1 MIYLGFWSFIF
12 RKLRRPNP
20 MPIKIPNDL
29 PARPILED
37 EHIFVM
43 TETRALTQD
52 IRPLRIGIVNLMPT
66 KIATETQ
73 LLRCLANTPLQI
85 EVDLIHTQSY
95 TAKNTSEEHLSAF
108 YRTFDD
114 IKSENYDG
122 IIITGAPV
130 ENMPFEEVEYWPEL
144 CQIMEWTKTHVHS
157 TMHICWAAQAGLY
170 YHYDVPKQQLP
181 NKLSGIYSHRLLNPK
196 ARLFRGFDEE
206 YFAPHSRHTQSDPEA
221 IAKEPQLRVLAVSP
235 QAGIHIV
242 SDQDSRQF
250 FISGHSE
257 YDLYTLRDEYR
268 RDLAN
273 GLPVQIPLNYFPQ
286 NDPSQKPINHWRA
299 HANLL
304 FTNWLN
310 YYVYQTTPYD
320 LEQI

>member
-1 MIYLGFWSFIF
+1 
-12 RKLRRPNP
+12 

-268 RDLAN
+268 RDIAN

>member
-1 MIYLGFWSFIF
+1 
-12 RKLRRPNP
+12 

-29 PARPILED
+29 PARSVLED

-52 IRPLRIGIVNLMPT
+52 IRPLKIGIVNLMPT

-73 LLRCLANTPLQI
+73 ILRCLANTPLQI
-85 EVDLIHTQSY
+85 EVDLIHTRSY
-95 TAKNTSEEHLSAF
+95 TAKNTSEEHLTSF

-114 IKSENYDG
+114 IHQENYDG
-122 IIITGAPV
+122 LIITGAPV
-130 ENMPFEEVEYWPEL
+130 ENMPFEQVEYWPEL
-144 CQIMEWTKTHVHS
+144 CQIMEWSKAHVHS

-170 YHYDVPKQQLP
+170 YHYNIPKQPLP
-181 NKLSGIYSHRLLNPK
+181 QKLSGIYSHRMLNPK

-221 IAKEPQLRVLAVSP
+221 IARERRLRILSISP

-242 SDQDSRQF
+242 SDQESSQF
-250 FISGHSE
+250 FVSGHSE
-257 YDLYTLRDEYR
+257 YDLFTLRDEYL
-268 RDLAN
+268 RDKQN
-273 GLPVQIPLNYFPQ
+273 GLNPAIPCNYFPG
-286 NDPSQKPINHWRA
+286 DDDTARPVNHWRA
-299 HANLL
+299 HGQLL

-320 LEQI
+320 LTAL

>member
-1 MIYLGFWSFIF
+1 
-12 RKLRRPNP
+12 

-29 PARPILED
+29 PARSVLED

-52 IRPLRIGIVNLMPT
+52 IRPLKIGIVNLMPT

-73 LLRCLANTPLQI
+73 ILRCLANTPLQI
-85 EVDLIHTQSY
+85 EVDLIHTRSY
-95 TAKNTSEEHLSAF
+95 TAKNTSEEHLTSF

-114 IKSENYDG
+114 IRQENYDG
-122 IIITGAPV
+122 LIITGAPV
-130 ENMPFEEVEYWPEL
+130 ENMPFEQVEYWPEL
-144 CQIMEWTKTHVHS
+144 CRIMDWSKAHVHS

-170 YHYDVPKQQLP
+170 YHYNIPKQPLP
-181 NKLSGIYSHRLLNPK
+181 QKLSGIYSHRMLNPK

-221 IAKEPQLRVLAVSP
+221 IAKERRLRILSISP

-242 SDQDSRQF
+242 SDQDSSQF
-250 FISGHSE
+250 FVSGHSE
-257 YDLYTLRDEYR
+257 YDLFTLRDEYL
-268 RDLAN
+268 RDKQN
-273 GLPVQIPLNYFPQ
+273 GLNPAIPCNYFPG
-286 NDPSQKPINHWRA
+286 DDDTARPVNHWRA
-299 HANLL
+299 HGQLL

-320 LEQI
+320 LTAL

>member
-1 MIYLGFWSFIF
+1 
-12 RKLRRPNP
+12 

-29 PARPILED
+29 PARHILED

-85 EVDLIHTQSY
+85 EVDLIHTRSY

-114 IKSENYDG
+114 IKTENYDG

-144 CQIMEWTKTHVHS
+144 CQIMDWTQTHVHS
-157 TMHICWAAQAGLY
+157 TMHICWASQAGLY
-170 YHYDVPKQQLP
+170 YHYGVPKQQLP
-181 NKLSGIYSHRLLNPK
+181 GKLSGVYTHQLLNPK

-221 IAKEPQLRVLAVSP
+221 IAKVPQLRVLAVSP

-257 YDLYTLRDEYR
+257 YDLYTLRDEYQ
-268 RDLAN
+268 RDVAN

-286 NDPSQKPINHWRA
+286 NDPSQKPVNHWRA

>member
-1 MIYLGFWSFIF
+1 
-12 RKLRRPNP
+12 

-29 PARPILED
+29 PARPILEN

-108 YRTFDD
+108 YRTFED

-130 ENMPFEEVEYWPEL
+130 ENMPFEAVEYWPEL
-144 CQIMEWTKTHVHS
+144 CQIMEWTQTHVHS
-157 TMHICWAAQAGLY
+157 TMHICWASQAGLY
-170 YHYDVPKQQLP
+170 YHYGVPKQQLP
-181 NKLSGIYSHRLLNPK
+181 GKLSGIYSHQLLNPK

-206 YFAPHSRHTQSDPEA
+206 YYAPHSRHTQSDPEA
-221 IAKEPQLRVLAVSP
+221 IANVPQLRLYIQYSDK
-235 QAGIHIV
+235 IV
-242 SDQDSRQF
+242 SQ
-250 FISGHSE
+250 
-257 YDLYTLRDEYR
+257 
-268 RDLAN
+268 
-273 GLPVQIPLNYFPQ
+273 
-286 NDPSQKPINHWRA
+286 
-299 HANLL
+299 
-304 FTNWLN
+304 
-310 YYVYQTTPYD
+310 QT
-320 LEQI
+320 

>member
-1 MIYLGFWSFIF
+1 
-12 RKLRRPNP
+12 

-29 PARPILED
+29 PARQVLED

-43 TETRALTQD
+43 TETRALSQD
-52 IRPLRIGIVNLMPT
+52 IRPLKIGIVNLMPT
-66 KIATETQ
+66 KITTETQ

-95 TAKNTSEEHLSAF
+95 TAKNTAETHLTTF
-108 YRTFDD
+108 YRTFAD
-114 IKSENYDG
+114 IKDENSDG

-130 ENMPFEEVEYWPEL
+130 ENMPFEQVEYWPEL
-144 CQIMEWTKTHVHS
+144 CAIMDWTQTHVHS
-157 TMHICWAAQAGLY
+157 TMHICWASQAGLY
-170 YHYDVPKQQLP
+170 YHYGIPKQALAR
-181 NKLSGIYSHRLLNPK
+181 KLSGVYSHKLLNPK

-221 IAKEPQLRVLAVSP
+221 ISQQPELRVLAVSP

-242 SDQDSRQF
+242 SDQESKLF

-257 YDLYTLRDEYR
+257 YDLYTLRDEYQ
-268 RDLAN
+268 RDLNN
-273 GLPVQIPLNYFPQ
+273 GLAVPLPLNYFPQ
-286 NDPSQKPINHWRA
+286 DDPSQKPVNHWRA

-310 YYVYQTTPYD
+310 YYVYQTTPFD

>member
-1 MIYLGFWSFIF
+1 
-12 RKLRRPNP
+12 

-29 PARPILED
+29 PARQILED

-43 TETRALTQD
+43 TETRALSQD

-95 TAKNTSEEHLSAF
+95 TAKNTAEEHLTTF
-108 YRTFDD
+108 YRTFAD
-114 IKSENYDG
+114 IENENYDG
-122 IIITGAPV
+122 LIITGAPV

-144 CQIMEWTKTHVHS
+144 CAIMDWSQTHVHS
-157 TMHICWAAQAGLY
+157 AMHICWASQAGLY
-170 YHYDVPKQQLP
+170 YHYGIPKQQLAA
-181 NKLSGIYSHRLLNPK
+181 KLSGIYPHHLLNPK

-206 YFAPHSRHTQSDPEA
+206 YFAPHSRHTQSDPQA
-221 IAKEPQLRVLAVSP
+221 IARQPELRVLSVSP

-242 SDQDSRQF
+242 SDQESKQF
-250 FISGHSE
+250 FVSGHSE
-257 YDLYTLRDEYR
+257 YDLYTLRDEYQ
-268 RDLAN
+268 RDIAN
-273 GLPVQIPLNYFPQ
+273 GLDVPLPLNYFP
-286 NDPSQKPINHWRA
+286 NDDPSQKPVNHWRA

-320 LEQI
+320 LEKI

>member
-1 MIYLGFWSFIF
+1 
-12 RKLRRPNP
+12 

-29 PARPILED
+29 PARSVLED

-52 IRPLRIGIVNLMPT
+52 IRPLKIGIVNLMPT

-73 LLRCLANTPLQI
+73 ILRCLANTPLQI
-85 EVDLIHTQSY
+85 EVDLIHTRSY
-95 TAKNTSEEHLSAF
+95 TAKNTSEEHLTSF

-114 IKSENYDG
+114 IRQENYDG
-122 IIITGAPV
+122 LIITGAPV
-130 ENMPFEEVEYWPEL
+130 ENMPFEQVEYWPEL
-144 CQIMEWTKTHVHS
+144 CRIMDWSKAHVHS

-170 YHYDVPKQQLP
+170 YHYNIPKQPLP
-181 NKLSGIYSHRLLNPK
+181 QKLSGIYSHRMLNPK

-221 IAKEPQLRVLAVSP
+221 IARERRLRILSISP

-242 SDQDSRQF
+242 SDQESSQF
-250 FISGHSE
+250 FVSGHSE
-257 YDLYTLRDEYR
+257 YDLFTLRDEYL
-268 RDLAN
+268 RDKQN
-273 GLPVQIPLNYFPQ
+273 GLNPAIPCNYFPG
-286 NDPSQKPINHWRA
+286 DDDTARPVNHWRA
-299 HANLL
+299 HGQLL

-320 LEQI
+320 LTAL

>member
-1 MIYLGFWSFIF
+1 
-12 RKLRRPNP
+12 

-29 PARPILED
+29 PARQILED

-43 TETRALTQD
+43 TETRALSQD

-95 TAKNTSEEHLSAF
+95 TAKNTAEEHLATF
-108 YRTFDD
+108 YRTFAD
-114 IKSENYDG
+114 IKNENYDG
-122 IIITGAPV
+122 LIITGAPV

-144 CQIMEWTKTHVHS
+144 CAIMDWSQNHVHS
-157 TMHICWAAQAGLY
+157 TMHICWASQAGLY
-170 YHYDVPKQQLP
+170 YHYGVPKQQLP
-181 NKLSGIYSHRLLNPK
+181 AKLSGIYPHHLLNPK

-206 YFAPHSRHTQSDPEA
+206 YFAPHSRHTQSDPQA
-221 IAKEPQLRVLAVSP
+221 IAQQPELRILSVSP
-235 QAGIHIV
+235 QAGVHIV
-242 SDQDSRQF
+242 SDQESKQF
-250 FISGHSE
+250 FVSGHSE
-257 YDLYTLRDEYR
+257 YDLYTLRDEYQ
-268 RDLAN
+268 RDINN
-273 GLPVQIPLNYFPQ
+273 GLDVPLPLNYFP
-286 NDPSQKPINHWRA
+286 NDDPSQKPVNHWRA

-320 LEQI
+320 LEKI

>member
-1 MIYLGFWSFIF
+1 
-12 RKLRRPNP
+12 

-29 PARPILED
+29 PARSVLED

-52 IRPLRIGIVNLMPT
+52 IRPLKIGIVNLMPT

-73 LLRCLANTPLQI
+73 ILRCLANTPLQI
-85 EVDLIHTQSY
+85 EVDLIHTRSY
-95 TAKNTSEEHLSAF
+95 TAKNTSEEHLTSF

-114 IKSENYDG
+114 IRQENYDG
-122 IIITGAPV
+122 LIITGAPV
-130 ENMPFEEVEYWPEL
+130 ENMPFEQVEYWPEL
-144 CQIMEWTKTHVHS
+144 CRIMDWSKAHVHS

-170 YHYDVPKQQLP
+170 YHYNIPKQPLP
-181 NKLSGIYSHRLLNPK
+181 QKLSGIYSHRMLNPK

-221 IAKEPQLRVLAVSP
+221 IAKERRLRILSVSP

-242 SDQDSRQF
+242 SDQESSQF
-250 FISGHSE
+250 FVSGHSE
-257 YDLYTLRDEYR
+257 YDLFTLRDEYL
-268 RDLAN
+268 RDKQN
-273 GLPVQIPLNYFPQ
+273 GLNPAIPCNYFPG
-286 NDPSQKPINHWRA
+286 DDDTARPVNHWRA
-299 HANLL
+299 HGQLL

-320 LEQI
+320 LTAL